1 MDLLYVDYAATTPVD
16 PRVLDAMMPYLTSV
30 YYNATSAHIGVQM
43 AQASILGARA
53 EVARHIG
60 AHLDEVYFT
69 SGATEAINIA
79 IQGLV
84 GGEIRRS
91 GRRRTIVSVRSEHVA
106 VRDAVQR
113 AEEDGFTVIW
123 LPVDSDG
130 RIVMSEAE
138 RLIDE
143 SVLLVSIMM
152 VNNETGVLQDVS
164 ALSELAHSHGALFM
178 TDATQAYGKVP
189 IDVQAMG
196 IDLLAFSGHKVYG
209 PKGIGAL
216 YVRRSLAPSLRPLM
230 VGGGQE
236 GGVRSG
242 TQNVP
247 GIIGLATAGRIA
259 LQSMRE
265 EMERISSL
273 RSRFESAMAQLPEVT
288 INSSGADR
296 MAAISSV
303 TFGTMPA
310 ELLLVDMPEIA
321 CSKGSACSTSKP
333 TPSPVM
339 LSMGRTPEQAHA
351 TVRFSFGRNTTD
363 HEIDRLIQTVSAA
376 VMKRLELH
384 DHQ

>member
-30 YYNATSAHIGVQM
+30 YYNATSAHIGGQM